1 MKINYGTLQLFYFD
15 QNAFGRAR
23 ANALIRKNDRFVLDF
38 APQHFE
44 IDAEV
49 AEIAQFAYRLAPAL
63 IRSRNL
69 FPDRGTRK
77 LLLSSPSILPHAAPS
92 LHAN

>member
-1 MKINYGTLQLFYFD
+1 MDTRIFSSGGDVGCLLKRLPDIWEILGCARKKTTLQLFYFD

-23 ANALIRKNDRFVLDF
+23 ANAGIRKNDRLVLDF

-49 AEIAQFAYRLAPAL
+49 AELAQFACSLAPAKT
-63 IRSRNL
+63 
-69 FPDRGTRK
+69 D
-77 LLLSSPSILPHAAPS
+77 
-92 LHAN
+92 